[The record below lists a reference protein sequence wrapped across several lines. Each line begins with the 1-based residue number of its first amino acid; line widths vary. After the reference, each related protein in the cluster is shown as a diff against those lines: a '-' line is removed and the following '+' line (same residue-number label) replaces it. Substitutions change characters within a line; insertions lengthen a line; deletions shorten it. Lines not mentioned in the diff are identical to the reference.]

1 MEADELTR
9 DELAALCGSEGLLPR
24 IRYREDA
31 AFPWQVVVLFTAVTA
46 ILLWETLRL
55 AAAGVANACRFF
67 YYRRRRPP
75 NKAESQQQQQQR
87 TNRPSTGHAP
97 APMQ

>member
-9 DELAALCGSEGLLPR
+9 DELAALCGQEDLLPR

-31 AFPWQVVVLFTAVTA
+31 AFPWQVVVLFTALTT

-55 AAAGVANACRFF
+55 AAAGVANACRFL
-67 YYRRRRPP
+67 YYRRRRSS
-75 NKAESQQQQQQR
+75 NEAAAQR
-87 TNRPSTGHAP
+87 QGRPSAIGRA
-97 APMQ
+97 